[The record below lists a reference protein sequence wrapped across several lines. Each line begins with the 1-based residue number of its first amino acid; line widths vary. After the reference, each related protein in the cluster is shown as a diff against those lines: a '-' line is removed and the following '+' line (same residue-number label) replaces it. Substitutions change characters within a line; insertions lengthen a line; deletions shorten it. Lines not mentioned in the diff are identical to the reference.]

1 MRRGKNAAV
10 KKSGEK
16 NRVNNI
22 GKKEKAWIKNP
33 GRFSDNQLN

>member
-16 NRVNNI
+16 TRVNNT

-33 GRFSDNQLN
+33 SRFSDNQLN